1 MSTSISEQQ
10 LVKLCF
16 VLRDGKQ
23 VEDASEDM
31 QMAYSSARDHS
42 VEDLISWLDE
52 SECLRLRADQL
63 TKKHVFVFEQFS
75 GEAYENIRQS
85 SAVLIGPRCLISC
98 FLDNEAIPLGK
109 YPVLTT
115 AMRNL
120 TVCSSGLKPDEKSEI
135 SRMVQHMGG
144 YYLDI
149 LNAACTHLVAA
160 TVKSIKYEKAAEIK
174 LKIMHP
180 DWVKDVWEQS
190 QQKMINATDSA
201 FARHALP
208 VFYSLTITSTG
219 LSTQKRNQI
228 KQLIEDNGGRYI
240 GAFKS
245 EITDI
250 LILEKNSVGSA
261 KFQGAIRCK
270 KECLSPAWIVDSVEA
285 GYALPVGKY
294 EIRGIKSSTPTK
306 DDVGQLTVGEF
317 NPDCTQLSM
326 ISHMNSRNL
335 TINESMSSTVSQIG
349 AKGAGRGSTAEIP
362 AVPVKPSNA
371 DQKKKYREIL
381 TQISLAQAKKAGP
394 FLDGCKI
401 YLSGFA
407 SDDKEKLNK
416 ILNSGGATRFDELS
430 DRISHI
436 IVGEH
441 VQADFR
447 EIREQK
453 LTPHIMTLQWLVRS
467 IELKAPAPEEDD
479 LTFRPNLKDITEED
493 VPEPPS
499 PASKK
504 NLQSMNST
512 FKRPELPRKL
522 VLDDPKPGPSR
533 ISRTED
539 DVLKQYMQK
548 NASVQLP
555 PVEPKK
561 STASNATSVP
571 PPSGSTTQDSE
582 MESQFTEF
590 MFGKTLFIY
599 GFSEED
605 ATQIVSDCENCGGTI
620 VDENYTDVVDYIVI
634 PTCSVGEITFSVK
647 GRETVNCIWLE
658 TSIQDGMCYPLEY
671 YFEPILYGENDPKPL
686 EDEVLVIS
694 TYSGAERNY
703 LIALGGT
710 LGAKVEDRL
719 VRKTAPIVICKE
731 ASGAKYDAAIKWDL
745 TVVNAEWLREC
756 YKQKS
761 RVNEQPFLVGASK
774 SSPKNITEP
783 PPAASTST
791 SRMSDLPEFSKNA
804 CLPTTSTDDV
814 DIDSVFVPPAAPE
827 PLATSTSTA
836 GADPPKENQPGN
848 YKYIS
853 VESGN
858 KDTSDVEYA
867 FKRLPSPELKK
878 ISYEERLVYSQE
890 LQEYG
895 ELIQSQLSQRKPF
908 DPGHPVDTPP
918 ALKHRRLSALTG
930 IHSPATPTSNNTSA
944 GSSDYEQ
951 LSVTQR
957 VMEFETPIR
966 DTLYK
971 VLKEAEEKERNLSP
985 RTKKMNEL
993 LATPSVGNPG
1003 HVKTPSLPEC
1013 MTKQVTPYG
1022 FRPDAD
1028 QQNHLYHKRK
1038 LQVWDQFYQPKQQKD
1053 RRKSTPLSEIKR
1065 RFWKENLGEDY
1076 VNYMESKYSSTQFQ
1090 PFQAEEDEQ
1099 EGETQKPSSTAKE
1112 PEPECQPSTSKAGS
1126 SRGKAVFRA
1135 INDSNAANESA
1146 VVGEKR
1152 SRSDDDDD
1160 DDDDEAG
1167 AGDDNGNA
1175 GNVAASTSGTAADG
1189 EPVEPGKRA
1198 NNVEDDQ
1205 VKRLSELIAMNKNSA
1220 KKMKKFKEDTQYTEI
1235 PRFDSEMLDAPY
1247 APAVGWCDPTEFDR
1261 ERRFGSTSEAEMNR
1275 MIYQGT
1281 PVFALS
1287 GVNDDLRAELVRKIQ
1302 RLKGEV
1308 STKPNEYDPA
1318 CTHILCS
1325 KPNRG
1330 EKILSGIAAGTWLLC
1345 TKYIDDSCKAGHF
1358 LNEEQYAWGN
1368 PEAKNLPPLEP
1379 ADMQVATAAFNWRK
1393 KIELK
1398 GGKRDGVFTGFRVL
1412 LLAPKK
1418 QQFIRLLKSGGG
1430 LVIEQDPPFCD
1441 SEVAMMA
1448 THCFVDVKKSKIG
1461 PRDHIALAQAG
1472 IAVMNIMYL
1481 NAYLTSE
1488 MLPDPA
1494 RYRLEI

>member
-16 VLRDGKQ
+16 VLKDGKQ

-75 GEAYENIRQS
+75 GAAYENIRQS

-120 TVCSSGLKPDEKSEI
+120 TICSSGLKPEEKNEI
-135 SRMVQHMGG
+135 SRMVHHMGG

-149 LNAACTHLVAA
+149 LNASCTHLVAS

-180 DWVKDVWEQS
+180 DWVKDVWDQS
-190 QQKMINATDSA
+190 QQKMISATDSV
-201 FARHALP
+201 FSKYALP

-228 KQLIEDNGGRYI
+228 KQLIEDNGGKYI

-270 KECLSPAWIVDSVEA
+270 KECLSPAWIMDSVEA
-285 GYALPVGKY
+285 GYALPVAKY

-306 DDVGQLTVGEF
+306 DDAGQLTAGEF

-326 ISHMNSRNL
+326 ISHTNSRNF
-335 TINESMSSTVSQIG
+335 TVNESMMSSTVSQAQG
-349 AKGAGRGSTAEIP
+349 KGGGRVSTGEGP
-362 AVPVKPSNA
+362 ALPRKASAA
-371 DQKKKYREIL
+371 DQQKKYREVL
-381 TQISLAQAKKAGP
+381 AQISLSQAKKAGP

-407 SDDKEKLNK
+407 ADDKEKLNK

-430 DRISHI
+430 DRISHM
-436 IVGEH
+436 IVGDH

-467 IELKAPAPEEDD
+467 VELKAPAPEDDD
-479 LTFRPNLKDITEED
+479 LTFRPNLKDIAEED
-493 VPEPPS
+493 IPEPPS

-512 FKRPELPRKL
+512 FKRPEVPRKL
-522 VLDDPKPGPSR
+522 ILEDPKPGPSR

-539 DVLKQYMQK
+539 DVLKQYMEK
-548 NASVQLP
+548 NTSIQLP
-555 PVEPKK
+555 PAEPKK
-561 STASNATSVP
+561 SSTPAVP
-571 PPSGSTTQDSE
+571 PSSGSTTQDSE

-634 PTCSVGEITFSVK
+634 PTCSVGEITFGVK

-671 YFEPILYGENDPKPL
+671 YYEPILYGEDDPKPL

-756 YKQKS
+756 YKQKR

-774 SSPKNITEP
+774 CSPKNITEP
-783 PPAASTST
+783 PPAASIST

-827 PLATSTSTA
+827 TSATSA
-836 GADPPKENQPGN
+836 PAAADRPKESQPGS

-853 VESGN
+853 VESAS
-858 KDTSDVEYA
+858 KDTSNVEYA

-908 DPGHPVDTPP
+908 DPGHAVETPP

-930 IHSPATPTSNNTSA
+930 INSPATPTSNNTSA
-944 GSSDYEQ
+944 GSSEYEQ

-1090 PFQAEEDEQ
+1090 PFQPDEEEQ
-1099 EGETQKPSSTAKE
+1099 QKQSSATDE
-1112 PEPECQPSTSKAGS
+1112 PEEECQPSTSKAGS
-1126 SRGKAVFRA
+1126 SRSKEVFRA
-1135 INDSNAANESA
+1135 INDTNAANESA

-1152 SRSDDDDD
+1152 SRSDDDE
-1160 DDDDEAG
+1160 DDDE
-1167 AGDDNGNA
+1167 GDGQNGNVR
-1175 GNVAASTSGTAADG
+1175 NVDDEDDG
-1189 EPVEPGKRA
+1189 QPAVPLRA

-1205 VKRLSELIAMNKNSA
+1205 VKRLSDLIAMNKNSA
-1220 KKMKKFKEDTQYTEI
+1220 KKQKKFKEDTQYTEI

-1261 ERRFGSTSEAEMNR
+1261 ERRFGNGATAGPSAAPTGSDADRNR
-1275 MIYQGT
+1275 MIFKGT

-1287 GVNDDLRAELVRKIQ
+1287 GVNDELRTELMKKIIQ
-1302 RLKGEV
+1302 LKGEV
-1308 STKPNEYDPA
+1308 STKPNEYDPI

-1330 EKILSGIAAGTWLLC
+1330 EKILSGIAAGKWLLC
-1345 TKYIDDSCKAGHF
+1345 TQYIDDSCKAGHF

-1368 PEAKNLPPLEP
+1368 PKAKDLPSLEP
-1379 ADMQVATAAFNWRK
+1379 AEKQVATAAYNWRQ
-1393 KIELK
+1393 KISLEA
-1398 GGKRDGVFTGFRVL
+1398 GKHDGVFTGFRVL

-1418 QQFIRLLKSGGG
+1418 QQFIRLLRSGGG
-1430 LVIEQDPPFCD
+1430 HVIEQEPPFWD
-1441 SEVAMMA
+1441 SEMAMMA
-1448 THCFVDVKKSKIG
+1448 THCFVDVKKSKIS
-1461 PRDHIALAQAG
+1461 PRDHKALAQAG

-1488 MLPDPA
+1488 TLPDPA